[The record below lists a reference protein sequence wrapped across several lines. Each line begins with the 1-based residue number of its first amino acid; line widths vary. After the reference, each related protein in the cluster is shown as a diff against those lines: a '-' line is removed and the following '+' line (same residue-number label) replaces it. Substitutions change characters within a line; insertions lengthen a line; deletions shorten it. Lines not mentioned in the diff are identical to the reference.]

1 MNLIIKTGEERVNI
15 GRVLDNRDITYSLQ
29 AKDRIKGK
37 LYSNALNLS
46 QMITFQQQCILL
58 SIIHHQYIF

>member
-15 GRVLDNRDITYSLQ
+15 GRVLDNHDITHSLQ

-37 LYSNALNLS
+37 L
-46 QMITFQQQCILL
+46 
-58 SIIHHQYIF
+58 

>member
-29 AKDRIKGK
+29 AKDRIKDK
-37 LYSNALNLS
+37 L
-46 QMITFQQQCILL
+46 
-58 SIIHHQYIF
+58 